1 MVTWVGGFTN
11 PSDDSEVET
20 LYRVNLGDDPEL
32 VEGEILLLK
41 RLMEKLDSRL
51 EPDASPE
58 QREAAFVAM
67 GEEDQ
72 ETQEILERLHEMSRC
87 HSRSIVDGLYE
98 LAIEDAEEEDP
109 LASGRPDD
117 DDDDLF
123 STGER
128 WNAG

>member
-1 MVTWVGGFTN
+1 MVTWVDGFTT
-11 PSDDSEVET
+11 PPDDDPEAEPR
-20 LYRVNLGDDPEL
+20 YRVNLGDDPEL

-51 EPDASPE
+51 EADATPE
-58 QREAAFVAM
+58 QRQAAFIAM

-87 HSRSIVDGLYE
+87 HSRSIVDGLYA
-98 LAIEDAEEEDP
+98 LAMEDSEEDDAP
-109 LASGRPDD
+109 ANGSD

-123 STGER
+123 STGEP